1 MGDSPPRFFGDIFP
15 ENHADLSW
23 VPDGMDPNSS
33 YRLAVRVGA
42 YVKLT
47 DDDGCEYCKACNIPK
62 ILDRDSTNWNVL
74 LLEIATEIKLSS
86 KQKLRATYWDNL
98 SHSYEEIASD
108 QKLLHAIDMYWD
120 IRRLSV
126 QVRVLRKHDSSLVE
140 PPFHQIAEVAWVDDD
155 VEYVGLDDEDPIC
168 DSSESEPDSDVDYAG
183 LEDELVV
190 DDALGCETI
199 IHATDLENPKIEVG
213 VTFGDGDTFKKA
225 IRQYAIKGEF
235 EIAAP
240 YSEATRYRGHC
251 KAEQCRWRIHASQL
265 QDGRTWEIK
274 KMHYEHTCQSTGKVE
289 KNIMA
294 TNHWV
299 KDRVLDWLA
308 KDNKIGPK
316 DLKKK
321 LEEQYH
327 LNLSHWVVWDGRNKA
342 LEQLKGK
349 WDDSFESIFSFKAE
363 VEKTNPGSLVDIQ
376 YEKVGKKMRFTR
388 MFVALKSCVDGFL
401 NGCRPFLGVDSTHL
415 TGKWKGQLA
424 SATAIDGN
432 NWMFPVCHGVFG
444 SETTDNWEWFF
455 IRLHQAIES
464 PPGLVIST
472 DAGKGI
478 DSAVTKVFK
487 NGVEH
492 RECMRHLVANFQK
505 RFRGEVFEKHL
516 WPACRAYQR
525 HRFEE
530 HYNLMYEAC
539 PEAMKWIHNTHKHLW
554 TRHLFSEASKCD
566 YVTNNIAE
574 TFNSWVRNEKSLHVV
589 DLMDRIRQMEMD
601 KMFLRRK
608 IARKL
613 EGKILPNVMKELNA
627 RSRGLKYVCRY
638 SHKDGGTETEILG
651 EVEGVTRDLVHWRH
665 TVDLKERTCTCRRW
679 QITGLPY
686 THALCII
693 TSLRGHNIE
702 DYVHE
707 YYSVAKFKKAYEKSV
722 KPMTDRKQWP
732 KIDPGFKLWPP
743 ILKRAAGRP
752 RARRYKSAAEGGT
765 KKSRR
770 CKRCKQFGHMEKTC
784 NEYVY
789 ESDAPPPAPP
799 KPKRK
804 RAKKNVTVVPSSSA
818 TNPIQEQPDEPFA
831 TPTRTITS
839 ISTLSPMTRSMT
851 RRLLQQNPSTPTRA
865 ITPVE
870 TPSPMTRNRKRMLEF
885 EGSIEPVACAALSP
899 VAFMEKG
906 KAKKLKVVRSK
917 KE

>member
-1 MGDSPPRFFGDIFP
+1 LCPCICRT
-15 ENHADLSW
+15 
-23 VPDGMDPNSS
+23 DPNSS

-62 ILDRDSTNWNVL
+62 ILDRDSTNWNDL
-74 LLEIATEIKLSS
+74 LLEFATEIKLGS
-86 KQKLRATYWDNL
+86 KQKLRVTYWDNM
-98 SHSYEEIASD
+98 SRSYREIDSD

-126 QVRVLRKHDSSLVE
+126 QVRVIRKDDEDHIHDIGRLESMPCVLQGSTDAPANQTIAQPSLETDSSLVE
-140 PPFHQIAEVAWVDDD
+140 PPIQQITEVAWVDDD
-155 VEYVGLDDEDPIC
+155 VEYVGLNDEDPLS
-168 DSSESEPDSDVDYAG
+168 DLSEPKPDSDVDYAG

-190 DDALGCETI
+190 EDAWGCKTI

-225 IRQYAIKGEF
+225 IRQYAIKGEY

-240 YSEATRYRGHC
+240 YSEATRYRGYC
-251 KAEQCRWRIHASQL
+251 KAERCRWRIHASQL
-265 QDGRTWEIK
+265 QDGRTWEVLVLFPDFFILIFLLYVCTEFNSCLFQIK
-274 KMHYEHTCQSTGKVE
+274 KMPYEHTCQSTGKVE
-289 KNIMA
+289 KNCMA
-294 TNHWV
+294 TNQWV

-316 DLKKK
+316 ELKKR

-327 LNLSHWVVWDGRNKA
+327 LKLSYWVVWDGRNKA

-349 WDDSFESIFSFKAE
+349 WDDSFECIFSFKAE
-363 VEKTNPGSLVDIQ
+363 VEKTNPGSLVDIE

-455 IRLHQAIES
+455 SRLHRAIGS

-487 NGVEH
+487 NWVEH

-539 PEAMKWIHNTHKHLW
+539 LEAMKWIHNTHKHLW

-574 TFNSWVRNEKSLHVV
+574 TFNS
-589 DLMDRIRQMEMD
+589 
-601 KMFLRRK
+601 
-608 IARKL
+608 
-613 EGKILPNVMKELNA
+613 
-627 RSRGLKYVCRY
+627 
-638 SHKDGGTETEILG
+638 
-651 EVEGVTRDLVHWRH
+651 
-665 TVDLKERTCTCRRW
+665 
-679 QITGLPY
+679 
-686 THALCII
+686 
-693 TSLRGHNIE
+693 
-702 DYVHE
+702 
-707 YYSVAKFKKAYEKSV
+707 
-722 KPMTDRKQWP
+722 
-732 KIDPGFKLWPP
+732 
-743 ILKRAAGRP
+743 
-752 RARRYKSAAEGGT
+752 
-765 KKSRR
+765 
-770 CKRCKQFGHMEKTC
+770 
-784 NEYVY
+784 
-789 ESDAPPPAPP
+789 
-799 KPKRK
+799 
-804 RAKKNVTVVPSSSA
+804 
-818 TNPIQEQPDEPFA
+818 
-831 TPTRTITS
+831 
-839 ISTLSPMTRSMT
+839 
-851 RRLLQQNPSTPTRA
+851 
-865 ITPVE
+865 
-870 TPSPMTRNRKRMLEF
+870 
-885 EGSIEPVACAALSP
+885 
-899 VAFMEKG
+899 
-906 KAKKLKVVRSK
+906 
-917 KE
+917 

>member
-1 MGDSPPRFFGDIFP
+1 MEEPPPRFLTHFP
-15 ENHADLSW
+15 RE
-23 VPDGMDPNSS
+23 P
-33 YRLAVRVGA
+33 
-42 YVKLT
+42 
-47 DDDGCEYCKACNIPK
+47 
-62 ILDRDSTNWNVL
+62 
-74 LLEIATEIKLSS
+74 
-86 KQKLRATYWDNL
+86 
-98 SHSYEEIASD
+98 
-108 QKLLHAIDMYWD
+108 
-120 IRRLSV
+120 RRSV
-126 QVRVLRKHDSSLVE
+126 MGSR
-140 PPFHQIAEVAWVDDD
+140 
-155 VEYVGLDDEDPIC
+155 
-168 DSSESEPDSDVDYAG
+168 
-183 LEDELVV
+183 
-190 DDALGCETI
+190 
-199 IHATDLENPKIEVG
+199 
-213 VTFGDGDTFKKA
+213 
-225 IRQYAIKGEF
+225 
-235 EIAAP
+235 
-240 YSEATRYRGHC
+240 
-251 KAEQCRWRIHASQL
+251 
-265 QDGRTWEIK
+265 
-274 KMHYEHTCQSTGKVE
+274 
-289 KNIMA
+289 
-294 TNHWV
+294 
-299 KDRVLDWLA
+299 
-308 KDNKIGPK
+308 
-316 DLKKK
+316 
-321 LEEQYH
+321 
-327 LNLSHWVVWDGRNKA
+327 
-342 LEQLKGK
+342 
-349 WDDSFESIFSFKAE
+349 SFKAE
-363 VEKTNPGSLVDIQ
+363 VEKTNPGSLVDIE

-455 IRLHQAIES
+455 SRLHQAIGS
-464 PPGLVIST
+464 PLGLVIST

-478 DSAVTKVFK
+478 DSAITKVFK
-487 NGVEH
+487 NWVEH

-574 TFNSWVRNEKSLHVV
+574 TFNGWVTYEKSLHVV

-613 EGKILPNVMKELNA
+613 EGKILPKVMKELNT
-627 RSRGLKYVCRY
+627 RSRGLKYV
-638 SHKDGGTETEILG
+638 
-651 EVEGVTRDLVHWRH
+651 W
-665 TVDLKERTCTCRRW
+665 RRW
-679 QITGLPY
+679 QVTGLPC
-686 THALCII
+686 THTLCII
-693 TSLRGHNIE
+693 TSFRGYNIE

-707 YYSVAKFKKAYEKSV
+707 YYYVAKFKKAYEKSV

-732 KIDPGFKLWPP
+732 KMDPRFKLWPP

-752 RARRYKSAAEGGT
+752 RERRYKSVAEGGT
-765 KKSRR
+765 GKRSTR
-770 CKRCKQFGHMEKTC
+770 CKRCRQLGHMEKTC

-789 ESDAPPPAPP
+789 ESNAPPPAPP

-818 TNPIQEQPDEPFA
+818 TNPIQEQPSLDEPFA
-831 TPTRTITS
+831 TPPRTITS
-839 ISTLSPMTRSMT
+839 VSTPSPMTRSMS

-865 ITPVE
+865 ITHVQ
-870 TPSPMTRNRKRMLEF
+870 TPSPMTRRLLEF
-885 EGSIEPVACAALSP
+885 EGSIEPVACEALSP